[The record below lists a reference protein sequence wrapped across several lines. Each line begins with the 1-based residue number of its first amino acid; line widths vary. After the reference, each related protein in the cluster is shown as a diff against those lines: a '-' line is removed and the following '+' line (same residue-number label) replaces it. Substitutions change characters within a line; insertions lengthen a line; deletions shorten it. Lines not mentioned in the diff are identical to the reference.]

1 MPRHK
6 CRIAKPKPL
15 NPKRR
20 KKAVKGP
27 ELVSNCDHCG
37 RVLRTCARTVGSA
50 VLANIDGVI
59 AGEIEGKWM
68 FFCSKAC
75 AIKESGDR
83 AGKWACGSD
92 SWNKS

>member
-37 RVLRTCARTVGSA
+37 KAFSDKPLGRTYARTKNSA
-50 VLANIDGVI
+50 GVLAPSNGLVARKHHDVWFI
-59 AGEIEGKWM
+59 
-68 FFCSKAC
+68 FCNGHCALAHWKKAC
-75 AIKESGDR
+75 EAAI
-83 AGKWACGSD
+83 
-92 SWNKS
+92 